1 MLNLLAVD
9 IPAIFTDLFK
19 GFASAV
25 PGFIGAIVIFLVGL
39 IISKILRK
47 VIRTALEKIKVDKI
61 SEKLNE
67 IEVVDKSKVKIKI
80 SGLISSIVYYFS
92 LLFFTV
98 AATEVLGMPVVSEL
112 VKSIITFLPNVVA
125 AVIVL
130 LVGILIADALKGIV
144 TTACDSLGIPSGKL
158 IGNLIF
164 YFLLINIIILALS
177 QAGINTDF
185 LSQNLSIL
193 IGGIALA
200 FAIGYGFASKD
211 VVSNF
216 LASYYSNSIV
226 KVGDKV
232 TIDDVTGIVE
242 DVSKSNIVIRT
253 ENSKVIFP
261 LNRVTTEKIEIYY

>member
-1 MLNLLAVD
+1 MLIVLSVD
-9 IPAIFTDLFK
+9 ITAVFTDLIQ

-25 PGFIGAIVIFLVGL
+25 PGFIGAIVIFIVGL

-47 VIRTALEKIKVDKI
+47 VIRTALEKIKIDKI
-61 SEKLNE
+61 SDKLNE
-67 IEVVDKSKVKIKI
+67 IDVVDKSNVKIKI
-80 SGLISSIVYYFS
+80 SSLFSTVVYYFS
-92 LLFFTV
+92 LLFFTL
-98 AATEVLGMPVVSEL
+98 AATEVLGMPVVSDL
-112 VKSIITFLPNVVA
+112 VKSVFTFLPNVVA

-130 LVGILIADALKGIV
+130 LVGILIADAVKGIV
-144 TTACDSLGIPSGKL
+144 QTACESLGIPSGKL

-164 YFLLINIIILALS
+164 YFLIINVIILALS

-193 IGGIALA
+193 IAGIAMA

-216 LASYYSNSIV
+216 LASYYSDGVV

-232 TIDDVTGIVE
+232 SLDGVTGIV
-242 DVSKSNIVIRT
+242 DNVSKSNIVIRT

-261 LNRVTTEKIEIYY
+261 LNRVTTEKIEIHY